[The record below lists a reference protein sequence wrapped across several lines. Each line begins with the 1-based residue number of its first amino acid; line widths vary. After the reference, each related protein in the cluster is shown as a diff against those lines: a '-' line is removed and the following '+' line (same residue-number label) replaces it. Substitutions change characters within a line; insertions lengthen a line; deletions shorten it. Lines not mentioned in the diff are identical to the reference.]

1 MNPILLPVAFA
12 QGLWVR
18 RKTPRLPDASGP
30 VEGVAIPSNSGLRA
44 TAATRTNLILLG
56 ESTVAGIGAPTH
68 EHALAGQTA
77 KALAQRTG
85 NAVQWLAVGRSGA
98 NAHVAG
104 LQLAPRL
111 AGRRADAVVIALGV
125 NDTIELTR
133 VRRWAWD
140 ISQLVNAVR
149 NYLGDARI
157 VVSGPPPLES
167 FPAFPELLGKFLG
180 ARSKLLDQALSR
192 LAPTLQNVVHAPMI
206 EGLDEDHFCEDKF
219 HPSVKGYAT
228 WGEYLS
234 RFLSDEINR

>member
-1 MNPILLPVAFA
+1 M
-12 QGLWVR
+12 
-18 RKTPRLPDASGP
+18 
-30 VEGVAIPSNSGLRA
+30 EGIAIPRNSGLSARELA
-44 TAATRTNLILLG
+44 RTKLIMLG

-68 EHALAGQTA
+68 EYALAGQTA

-85 NAVQWLAVGRSGA
+85 KAVHWLALGRSGA
-98 NAHVAG
+98 NARVAG
-104 LQLAPRL
+104 LHLAPRL

-125 NDTIELTR
+125 NDTIALTG
-133 VRRWAWD
+133 VERWARD

-234 RFLSDEINR
+234 RFIYEKKP